1 MISLNVE
8 AAVTRGILKKCVN
21 ERRRRV
27 SFLLASN
34 TRKEGLTAMGKLS
47 TESQGTSRVA
57 WDHLEGWVRGKVQEL
72 IQTLLEEEVTELL
85 GRNKSARRQAVDPDV
100 SGPG

>member
-1 MISLNVE
+1 
-8 AAVTRGILKKCVN
+8 
-21 ERRRRV
+21 
-27 SFLLASN
+27 
-34 TRKEGLTAMGKLS
+34 MGKLS

-85 GRNKSARRQAVDPDV
+85 RLLHKPLLGGRLRLNETHLGEGTHGLQLHE
-100 SGPG
+100 